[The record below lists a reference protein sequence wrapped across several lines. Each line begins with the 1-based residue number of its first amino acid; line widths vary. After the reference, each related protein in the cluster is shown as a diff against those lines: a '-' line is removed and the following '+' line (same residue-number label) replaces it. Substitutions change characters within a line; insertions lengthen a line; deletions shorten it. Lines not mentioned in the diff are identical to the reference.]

1 MKRTIAAGL
10 SAALL
15 CGMVVPAFA
24 ADTKTATNTTQTQ
37 PTAPVKLTFDKLE
50 ETVRQNNVT
59 IKANNNTVLSA
70 EKTDVSDQYIESY
83 FQLSEQISSYQKQ
96 IKELQKTLKEL
107 GTDEV
112 NAGLRKTLESQIS
125 ILQRN
130 LAHDGQ
136 LVHHLLG
143 ADLLEDANHQVCED
157 DAEEDQE
164 KTVDHTR
171 RQMQNAADEICLSAE
186 NTYISLR
193 GMKYTLNQTNRSIQQ
208 LDRNIATVQKQ
219 VKLGMTGVN
228 TLKSLQA
235 QRESA
240 VAGKASLTTQVEAL
254 TNTLAIQCGY
264 TTGTQIETSDLPVV
278 TAEQVT
284 SIDYNKDLAEALK
297 NSYAIYSKEY
307 AMQTASDDYENNKT
321 NTLYAYQAAKID
333 RDAQKESTT
342 ASFRKLYTDL
352 QEKQTAL
359 AAADADLAQAKKTF
373 TVSQVQYTRGMISK
387 MAYTDALDTFTT
399 AQETEVAAR
408 IDLLTAYNTYQWAK
422 RGVITATT

>member
-1 MKRTIAAGL
+1 
-10 SAALL
+10 
-15 CGMVVPAFA
+15 
-24 ADTKTATNTTQTQ
+24 
-37 PTAPVKLTFDKLE
+37 
-50 ETVRQNNVT
+50 
-59 IKANNNTVLSA
+59 
-70 EKTDVSDQYIESY
+70 
-83 FQLSEQISSYQKQ
+83 
-96 IKELQKTLKEL
+96 
-107 GTDEV
+107 
-112 NAGLRKTLESQIS
+112 
-125 ILQRN
+125 
-130 LAHDGQ
+130 
-136 LVHHLLG
+136 
-143 ADLLEDANHQVCED
+143 
-157 DAEEDQE
+157 
-164 KTVDHTR
+164 
-171 RQMQNAADEICLSAE
+171 MQNAADEICLSAE

-240 VAGKASLTTQVEAL
+240 VASKASLTTQVEAL

-284 SIDYNKDLAEALK
+284 AMDYDKDLAETLK

-373 TVSQVQYTRGMISK
+373 AVSQVQYTRGMISK

>member
-24 ADTKTATNTTQTQ
+24 ADTKTATNTTGTTQTQ

-107 GTDEV
+107 GTDEA

-130 LAHDGQ
+130 LAAAEASYRNLD
-136 LVHHLLG
+136 
-143 ADLLEDANHQVCED
+143 DDED

-228 TLKSLQA
+228 TLKSLLA

-240 VAGKASLTTQVEAL
+240 VASKASLTTQAEAL

-278 TAEQVT
+278 TA
-284 SIDYNKDLAEALK
+284 ALK

>member
-24 ADTKTATNTTQTQ
+24 ADTKTATNTTGTTQIQ
-37 PTAPVKLTFDKLE
+37 PTVPVKLTFDKLE
-50 ETVRQNNVT
+50 ETVRKNNVT
-59 IKANNNTVLSA
+59 IKANDNTVLSA

-96 IKELQKTLKEL
+96 IKELKKTLNGLADTE
-107 GTDEV
+107 E
-112 NAGLRKTLESQIS
+112 NAGLRRTLQSQIS
-125 ILQRN
+125 ILERN
-130 LAHDGQ
+130 LAAAEASYKQ
-136 LVHHLLG
+136 L
-143 ADLLEDANHQVCED
+143 DDDED
-157 DAEEDQE
+157 DAEEDQQ

-208 LDRNIATVQKQ
+208 LDRSLTAVRKQ
-219 VKLGMTGVN
+219 VALGMTGVN
-228 TLKSLQA
+228 SLKSLQA

-240 VAGKASLTTQVEAL
+240 LASRAALTTQVETL

-264 TTGTQIETSDLPVV
+264 STGTQIETSDLPVIS
-278 TAEQVT
+278 TEQMAAL
-284 SIDYNKDLAEALK
+284 DYDKDLAEALK

-307 AMQTASDDYENNKT
+307 AMQTASDDYANNKT

-373 TVSQVQYTRGMISK
+373 AVSQVQYQRGMISRMK
-387 MAYTDALDTFTT
+387 YDDALDTFTT

-408 IDLLTAYNTYQWAK
+408 IDLLTAYNTYHWAK

>member
-10 SAALL
+10 SA
-15 CGMVVPAFA
+15 
-24 ADTKTATNTTQTQ
+24 DTKTATNTTGITQTQ

-107 GTDEV
+107 GTDEA

-130 LAHDGQ
+130 LAAAEASYRNLD
-136 LVHHLLG
+136 
-143 ADLLEDANHQVCED
+143 DDED

-240 VAGKASLTTQVEAL
+240 VASKASLTTQVEAL

>member
-15 CGMVVPAFA
+15 CGMVVPALA
-24 ADTKTATNTTQTQ
+24 ADTKTATNTTGTTQTQ
-37 PTAPVKLTFDKLE
+37 PTVPVKLTFDKLE
-50 ETVRQNNVT
+50 ETVRKNNVT
-59 IKANNNTVLSA
+59 IKANDNTVLSA

-83 FQLSEQISSYQKQ
+83 FQLSEQIASYQKQ
-96 IKELQKTLKEL
+96 IKELKKTLNGLADTE
-107 GTDEV
+107 E
-112 NAGLRKTLESQIS
+112 NAGLRRTLQSQIS
-125 ILQRN
+125 ILERN
-130 LAHDGQ
+130 LAAAEASYKQ
-136 LVHHLLG
+136 L
-143 ADLLEDANHQVCED
+143 DDDED
-157 DAEEDQE
+157 DAEEDQQ

-208 LDRNIATVQKQ
+208 LDRSLTAVRKQ
-219 VKLGMTGVN
+219 VALGMTGVN
-228 TLKSLQA
+228 SLKSLQA

-240 VAGKASLTTQVEAL
+240 LASRAALTTQVEAL

-264 TTGTQIETSDLPVV
+264 STGTQIETSDLPVIS
-278 TAEQVT
+278 TEQMAAL
-284 SIDYNKDLAEALK
+284 DYDKDLAEALK
-297 NSYAIYSKEY
+297 NSYAVYAKEY
-307 AMQTASDDYENNKT
+307 AMQTASDDYANNKT

-373 TVSQVQYTRGMISK
+373 AVSQVQYQRGMISRMK
-387 MAYTDALDTFTT
+387 YDDALDTFTT

>member
-24 ADTKTATNTTQTQ
+24 ADTKTATNTTGTTQTQ

-70 EKTDVSDQYIESY
+70 EKTDVSDRYIESY

-107 GTDEV
+107 GTDEA

-130 LAHDGQ
+130 LAAAEASYKNLD
-136 LVHHLLG
+136 
-143 ADLLEDANHQVCED
+143 DDED

-264 TTGTQIETSDLPVV
+264 TTGTQIETSDLPP
-278 TAEQVT
+278 
-284 SIDYNKDLAEALK
+284 SRSPPLI
-297 NSYAIYSKEY
+297 I
-307 AMQTASDDYENNKT
+307 
-321 NTLYAYQAAKID
+321 
-333 RDAQKESTT
+333 
-342 ASFRKLYTDL
+342 
-352 QEKQTAL
+352 
-359 AAADADLAQAKKTF
+359 
-373 TVSQVQYTRGMISK
+373 TRILPRRS
-387 MAYTDALDTFTT
+387 
-399 AQETEVAAR
+399 R
-408 IDLLTAYNTYQWAK
+408 
-422 RGVITATT
+422 TATRSTPRSTQCRPRPTITRTTRPTRCMLIRQPRSTATHRRRARPLPSASCIPTCRRSRPHLLRRMPILRRRKRRLR

>member
-24 ADTKTATNTTQTQ
+24 ADTKTATNTTGTTQTQ

-50 ETVRQNNVT
+50 ETVRRNNVT

-70 EKTDVSDQYIESY
+70 EKTDVGDRYIESY

-107 GTDEV
+107 GTDKE

-130 LAHDGQ
+130 LAAAEASYKNLD
-136 LVHHLLG
+136 
-143 ADLLEDANHQVCED
+143 DDED

-164 KTVDHTR
+164 KTVDNTR

-240 VAGKASLTTQVEAL
+240 VAGK
-254 TNTLAIQCGY
+254 CGY

>member
-1 MKRTIAAGL
+1 MKRTIVAGL

-24 ADTKTATNTTQTQ
+24 ADTKTATNTTGTTQTQ
-37 PTAPVKLTFDKLE
+37 PTASVKLTFDKLE

-107 GTDEV
+107 GTDEA

-130 LAHDGQ
+130 LAAAEASYRNLD
-136 LVHHLLG
+136 
-143 ADLLEDANHQVCED
+143 DDED

-240 VAGKASLTTQVEAL
+240 VASKASLTTQVEAL

-284 SIDYNKDLAEALK
+284 SIDYDKDLAEALK

-321 NTLYAYQAAKID
+321 NTLYAYQAARID

-359 AAADADLAQAKKTF
+359 AAADADLAQAQKTF

-387 MAYTDALDTFTT
+387 MAYTDALDAFTT

>member
-1 MKRTIAAGL
+1 
-10 SAALL
+10 
-15 CGMVVPAFA
+15 MVVPAFA
-24 ADTKTATNTTQTQ
+24 ADTKTATNTTGTTQTQ

-70 EKTDVSDQYIESY
+70 EKTDVSDRYMESY
-83 FQLSEQISSYQKQ
+83 FQLSEQISSYRKQ
-96 IKELQKTLKEL
+96 IKELQKPLKEL
-107 GTDEV
+107 GTDKE

-130 LAHDGQ
+130 LAAAEASYKNLD
-136 LVHHLLG
+136 
-143 ADLLEDANHQVCED
+143 DDED

-164 KTVDHTR
+164 KTVDNTR

>member
-24 ADTKTATNTTQTQ
+24 ADTNTATNTTGTTQTQ

-50 ETVRQNNVT
+50 ETVRRNNVT

-70 EKTDVSDQYIESY
+70 EKTDVSDRYIESY

-107 GTDEV
+107 GTAEA

-130 LAHDGQ
+130 LAAAEASYKN
-136 LVHHLLG
+136 L
-143 ADLLEDANHQVCED
+143 D
-157 DAEEDQE
+157 DDE

-240 VAGKASLTTQVEAL
+240 VASKASLTTQVEAL

-284 SIDYNKDLAEALK
+284 AIDYDKDLAEALK

-321 NTLYAYQAAKID
+321 NTLYAYQAARID

>member
-1 MKRTIAAGL
+1 M
-10 SAALL
+10 
-15 CGMVVPAFA
+15 
-24 ADTKTATNTTQTQ
+24 
-37 PTAPVKLTFDKLE
+37 
-50 ETVRQNNVT
+50 
-59 IKANNNTVLSA
+59 LSA
-70 EKTDVSDQYIESY
+70 EKTDVSDRYMESY

-107 GTDEV
+107 GTDKA

-130 LAHDGQ
+130 LAAAEASYKNLD
-136 LVHHLLG
+136 
-143 ADLLEDANHQVCED
+143 DDED

-164 KTVDHTR
+164 KTVDNTR

-240 VAGKASLTTQVEAL
+240 VASKASLTTQVEAL

>member
-24 ADTKTATNTTQTQ
+24 ADTKTATNTTGTTQTQ

-96 IKELQKTLKEL
+96 IKELQKTLNSL
-107 GTDEV
+107 D
-112 NAGLRKTLESQIS
+112 
-125 ILQRN
+125 
-130 LAHDGQ
+130 
-136 LVHHLLG
+136 
-143 ADLLEDANHQVCED
+143 
-157 DAEEDQE
+157 
-164 KTVDHTR
+164 
-171 RQMQNAADEICLSAE
+171 AE

-240 VAGKASLTTQVEAL
+240 VASKASLTTQVEAL

-284 SIDYNKDLAEALK
+284 SIDYDKDLAEALK

-321 NTLYAYQAAKID
+321 NTLYAYQAARID

-359 AAADADLAQAKKTF
+359 AAADADLAQAQKTF

>member
-1 MKRTIAAGL
+1 
-10 SAALL
+10 
-15 CGMVVPAFA
+15 MVVPAFA
-24 ADTKTATNTTQTQ
+24 ADTKTATNTTGTTQTQ

-70 EKTDVSDQYIESY
+70 EKTDVSDRYMESY
-83 FQLSEQISSYQKQ
+83 FQLSEQISSYRKQ

-107 GTDEV
+107 GTDKE

-130 LAHDGQ
+130 LAAAEASYKNLD
-136 LVHHLLG
+136 
-143 ADLLEDANHQVCED
+143 DDED

-164 KTVDHTR
+164 KTVDNTR

-284 SIDYNKDLAEALK
+284 AIDYDKDLAEAIK

>member
-24 ADTKTATNTTQTQ
+24 ADTKTATNTTGTTQTQ
-37 PTAPVKLTFDKLE
+37 PTTPVKLTFDKLE

-96 IKELQKTLKEL
+96 IKELQKTLNSLDAGKE
-107 GTDEV
+107 E
-112 NAGLRKTLESQIS
+112 NAGLRKTLQSQIK
-125 ILQRN
+125 ILQSN
-130 LAHDGQ
+130 LAAAEASYKNLD
-136 LVHHLLG
+136 
-143 ADLLEDANHQVCED
+143 DDED
-157 DAEEDQE
+157 DAKEDQE
-164 KTVDHTR
+164 KTVDNTR

-228 TLKSLQA
+228 ELKSLQA

-240 VAGKASLTTQVEAL
+240 VASKASLTTQVEAL

-284 SIDYNKDLAEALK
+284 SIDYDKDLAEALK

>member
-1 MKRTIAAGL
+1 MKRTIA
-10 SAALL
+10 AALL

-24 ADTKTATNTTQTQ
+24 ADTKTATNTTGTTQTQ

-59 IKANNNTVLSA
+59 IKANNNTVFSA

-107 GTDEV
+107 GTDKA

-130 LAHDGQ
+130 LAAAEASYRNLD
-136 LVHHLLG
+136 
-143 ADLLEDANHQVCED
+143 DDED

-240 VAGKASLTTQVEAL
+240 VASKASLTTQVEAL

-278 TAEQVT
+278 TAEQIT
-284 SIDYNKDLAEALK
+284 SIDYDKDLAEAIK

>member
-24 ADTKTATNTTQTQ
+24 ADTKTATNTTGTTQTQ

-107 GTDEV
+107 GTDKA

-130 LAHDGQ
+130 LAAAEASYRNLD
-136 LVHHLLG
+136 
-143 ADLLEDANHQVCED
+143 DDED

-240 VAGKASLTTQVEAL
+240 VASKASLTTQVEAL

-264 TTGTQIETSDLPVV
+264 TTGTQIKTSDLPVV
-278 TAEQVT
+278 TAEQIT
-284 SIDYNKDLAEALK
+284 
-297 NSYAIYSKEY
+297 
-307 AMQTASDDYENNKT
+307 
-321 NTLYAYQAAKID
+321 
-333 RDAQKESTT
+333 RSTQCRPRPT
-342 ASFRKLYTDL
+342 I
-352 QEKQTAL
+352 
-359 AAADADLAQAKKTF
+359 
-373 TVSQVQYTRGMISK
+373 TR
-387 MAYTDALDTFTT
+387 TT
-399 AQETEVAAR
+399 RPIRCMLIRQPR
-408 IDLLTAYNTYQWAK
+408 S
-422 RGVITATT
+422 TATHRRRARLLPSASCIPTCRRSRPHLLRRMPISHRRKRRLR

>member
-24 ADTKTATNTTQTQ
+24 ADTKTATNTTGTTQTQ

-96 IKELQKTLKEL
+96 IKELQKTLNSLDASKPE
-107 GTDEV
+107 
-112 NAGLRKTLESQIS
+112 NAGLRKTLQSQIS

-130 LAHDGQ
+130 LAAAEASYKNLD
-136 LVHHLLG
+136 
-143 ADLLEDANHQVCED
+143 DDED
-157 DAEEDQE
+157 DAKEDQE
-164 KTVDHTR
+164 KTVDNTR

-193 GMKYTLNQTNRSIQQ
+193 GMKYTLNQINRSIQQ
-208 LDRNIATVQKQ
+208 LDRNIAAVQKQ

-240 VAGKASLTTQVEAL
+240 VASKASLTTQVEAL

-284 SIDYNKDLAEALK
+284 SIDYDKDLAEALK

-422 RGVITATT
+422 RGVITSTT

>member
-10 SAALL
+10 FAALL

-24 ADTKTATNTTQTQ
+24 ADTKTATNTTGTTQTQ

-50 ETVRQNNVT
+50 ETVRRNNVT

-70 EKTDVSDQYIESY
+70 EKTDVSDRYIESY

-107 GTDEV
+107 GTDKE
-112 NAGLRKTLESQIS
+112 NAGLRKTLEGQIS

-130 LAHDGQ
+130 LAAAEASYKNLD
-136 LVHHLLG
+136 
-143 ADLLEDANHQVCED
+143 DDED

-164 KTVDHTR
+164 KTVDNTR

>member
-1 MKRTIAAGL
+1 MG
-10 SAALL
+10 
-15 CGMVVPAFA
+15 
-24 ADTKTATNTTQTQ
+24 
-37 PTAPVKLTFDKLE
+37 
-50 ETVRQNNVT
+50 
-59 IKANNNTVLSA
+59 
-70 EKTDVSDQYIESY
+70 DQYIESY

-107 GTDEV
+107 GTDKA

-130 LAHDGQ
+130 LAAAEASYRNLD
-136 LVHHLLG
+136 
-143 ADLLEDANHQVCED
+143 DDED

-284 SIDYNKDLAEALK
+284 SIDYDKDLAETLK

-359 AAADADLAQAKKTF
+359 AAADADLAQAKKD
-373 TVSQVQYTRGMISK
+373 VYGKPGAVH
-387 MAYTDALDTFTT
+387 
-399 AQETEVAAR
+399 AR
-408 IDLLTAYNTYQWAK
+408 HDLQD
-422 RGVITATT
+422 GVHGCA

>member
-1 MKRTIAAGL
+1 MKRTIVAGL

-24 ADTKTATNTTQTQ
+24 ADTKTATNTTGTTQTQ
-37 PTAPVKLTFDKLE
+37 PTASVKLTFDKLE

-107 GTDEV
+107 GTDEA

-130 LAHDGQ
+130 LAAAEASYRNLD
-136 LVHHLLG
+136 
-143 ADLLEDANHQVCED
+143 DDED

-240 VAGKASLTTQVEAL
+240 VASKASLTTQVEAL

-284 SIDYNKDLAEALK
+284 SIDYDKDLAEALK

-321 NTLYAYQAAKID
+321 NTLYAYQAARID

-342 ASFRKLYTDL
+342 TSFRKLYTDL

-359 AAADADLAQAKKTF
+359 AAADADLAQAQKTF

-387 MAYTDALDTFTT
+387 MAYTDALDAFTT